1 MVTRLEEEIEAYKKQ
16 MEEHLRELE
25 AKQATFVKASR
36 KLDSI
41 ITRLSK
47 VMDDYQ
53 AAYEDVLASGVSV
66 ADAKANGIN
75 TLNTVIKN
83 LQANKRSSKVTVSSS
98 SSSDS
103 LSTQSDHT
111 SLSDDGVTSKPT
123 DAESVTDSD
132 MDQAQSDESFTP
144 NQY

>member
-41 ITRLSK
+41 IARLSK

-53 AAYEDVLASGVSV
+53 SAYEDVLASGISV

-75 TLNTVIKN
+75 TLNTVIRD
-83 LQANKRSSKVTVSSS
+83 LQAAKRSSKTTPVTHVTNEDEIVDTMSTEN
-98 SSSDS
+98 DMTDES
-103 LSTQSDHT
+103 LNN
-111 SLSDDGVTSKPT
+111 
-123 DAESVTDSD
+123 ESVTDSNA
-132 MDQAQSDESFTP
+132 DQAQADESFTSH
-144 NQY
+144 QY

>member
-41 ITRLSK
+41 IARLSK

-75 TLNTVIKN
+75 TFNTVIRD
-83 LQANKRSSKVTVSSS
+83 LQAAKRSSKMTPVTHNQETSPTEDTELHDDAATSE
-98 SSSDS
+98 
-103 LSTQSDHT
+103 STQSDM
-111 SLSDDGVTSKPT
+111 VTSP
-123 DAESVTDSD
+123 D
-132 MDQAQSDESFTP
+132 MDQSQSDESFTSH
-144 NQY
+144 QY